1 MQTPWQGTALQ
12 APQWAA
18 SLSKSTQPTPEQNF
32 LLASAQE
39 QTPPEQ
45 VPAQGAA
52 LQEPQF
58 SGSFCRSL
66 QQSPTSSP
74 QQHAEKPVS
83 H

>member
-1 MQTPWQGTALQ
+1 MQTPWQGAALQ
-12 APQWAA
+12 APQWDV
-18 SLSKSTQPTPEQNF
+18 SLSKSTQPAPGQNV

-39 QTPPEQ
+39 QRPPEQ
-45 VPAQGAA
+45 VPAQWGAW
-52 LQEPQF
+52 QEPQC

-74 QQHAEKPVS
+74 QQHAEKPAS